1 MYSLGLHPMSGSSTL
16 QQSIWSRYQNEFGL
30 VLAIIVV
37 LGITMQF
44 DDSYKRNTYY
54 TITENL
60 QQVALL
66 GIFSLGVAVVII
78 SGGIDLSAGTLIAFT
93 GSVCALM
100 TQAIAPRDEWGSFQ
114 LEAISPGGVGLGI
127 VFALAIGTLA
137 GTWHAWLI
145 TSIKLPPFVAT
156 LATLVGLRSLT
167 QVMNHAVTSRMDEA
181 GNGSMSLNVSAPL
194 FATLREW
201 WVAPVVFAVLCVIFW
216 SLMNKTVLGRHLY
229 AMGGNE
235 QAARL
240 SGINTDRLKWF
251 AYSLSAFTSSV
262 AGILYLAF
270 NSGCTPSSTAV
281 GYELNGIAATVVG
294 GCSLQGGVGLIPGVI
309 LGVIFLR
316 VVIDAVAKLV
326 DTGSTEWTG
335 FIVGLMVVLAVA
347 FNELRRGSA
356 LGSKQLLPGM
366 LGWLV
371 IPIMTSI
378 AGMVAFIINQGHRS
392 QPAFLV
398 GGAVGILLLARKV
411 YEIRQVSRAVG
422 SQG

>member
-1 MYSLGLHPMSGSSTL
+1 M
-16 QQSIWSRYQNEFGL
+16 QQSVWSRYRNEFGL
-30 VLAIIVV
+30 LLAIIVV
-37 LGITMQF
+37 LGITMKF
-44 DDSYKRNTYY
+44 DDSYQKNTYY
-54 TITENL
+54 AVTENL
-60 QQVALL
+60 QLVAML

-93 GSVCALM
+93 ASVCALT
-100 TQAIAPRDEWGSFQ
+100 TQAVAPRDEGGNLQ
-114 LEAISPGGVGLGI
+114 LDAISDGGVTLGI
-127 VFALAIGTLA
+127 VVAILIGTLA

-167 QVMNHAVTSRMDEA
+167 QLMNKAVTSRLDET
-181 GNGSMSLNVSAPL
+181 GTGSVSLNVSAPL
-194 FATLREW
+194 FQTLHEW
-201 WVAPVVFAVLCVIFW
+201 WVAPVVFAVLCSVFW
-216 SLMNKTVLGRHLY
+216 ILMNKTVLGRHLY

-251 AYSLSAFTSSV
+251 AYSLSAFTSSI
-262 AGILYLAF
+262 AGVLYLAF
-270 NSGCTPSSTAV
+270 DSSCTPSSTAV

-309 LGVIFLR
+309 LGVVFLR

-356 LGSKQLLPGM
+356 LGNKQLLPGM

-371 IPIMTSI
+371 IPIFSSI
-378 AGMVAFIINQGHRS
+378 AGMVSFIVNQGHRTH
-392 QPAFLV
+392 PALLV
-398 GGAVGILLLARKV
+398 SGAVGLLLLARKI
-411 YEIRQVSRAVG
+411 YEMRQVTRAIGPKV
-422 SQG
+422 